1 MKKFVITALAAL
13 LVGACV
19 YPYNPELEEKDL
31 QKQLVVDGKILLG
44 GTSTITV
51 SYLQPLNGAST
62 GIPLA
67 EAWIEDNQGNKY
79 HPDTGHGRG
88 SYFVIETPEGPA
100 GAQYR
105 AVVKCD
111 AETYVS
117 AWLTPD
123 SAPEITDIRFTAD
136 EGYVHVMVDLDTHMD
151 RPGNYGFMYEE
162 AWEFH
167 SDFYPELFINPDTW
181 EYYQPMGGYPFYWCY
196 KTLSSQGLVLL
207 GAESLQAD
215 GGIIRNAPVKT
226 FPRTDSRNHRKYSI
240 LVKAFALSREAYDFN
255 RQLEEMS
262 EVGGDLFTPDPGAL
276 PSNVVCES
284 NPEKKAMGM
293 VLSGIVSAKR
303 VFFTSTY
310 YIQRTPVADFVDVPS
325 DKYDYYY
332 NELNYRPI
340 TKVAGETGYFNGWG
354 PHRCIN
360 CVEAG
365 GTLEKPDFWE

>member
-1 MKKFVITALAAL
+1 MKKIAITALAAL

-19 YPYNPELEEKDL
+19 YPYKPELEEKDL
-31 QKQLVVDGKILLG
+31 EKQLVVDGKILVG

-51 SYLQPLNGAST
+51 NYLQPLSGASS

-67 EAWIEDNQGNKY
+67 EAWVEDDKGNKY
-79 HPDTGHGRG
+79 YPQEGLTRG
-88 SYFVIETPEGPA
+88 SYFTIDTPEGA
-100 GAQYR
+100 ADAQYR
-105 AVVKCD
+105 TVVKCD

-123 SAPEITDIRFTAD
+123 PAPEITDIHFTAD
-136 EGYVHVMVDLDTHMD
+136 EGYVHVLVDLDTHME

-162 AWEFH
+162 TWEFH
-167 SDFYPELFINPDTW
+167 SDYYPELFINPETW
-181 EYYQPMGGYPFYWCY
+181 EYYQPMGGYPFYWCFR
-196 KTLSSQGLVLL
+196 SAVSQGLVLL
-207 GAESLQAD
+207 GTETLQTQD
-215 GGIIRNAPVKT
+215 GVIRSVPVKS

-240 LVKAFALSREAYDFN
+240 KVKAFALSDEAYDFN
-255 RQLEEMS
+255 RQLEEMA

-284 NPEKKAMGM
+284 NAGKKAMGM
-293 VLSGIVSAKR
+293 VLAGIVSSKR

-310 YIQRTPVADFVDVPS
+310 YIRHTPVVDFVDVAPA
-325 DKYDYYY
+325 DMYTYYY
-332 NELNYRPI
+332 ELNYRPVQ
-340 TKVAGETGYFNGWG
+340 KVAGEQAYFNGWG

>member
-1 MKKFVITALAAL
+1 MKKIVITALAAL

-19 YPYNPELEEKDL
+19 YPYTPELEEKDL

-44 GTSTITV
+44 GVSSITV
-51 SYLQPLNGAST
+51 NYLQPLSGAST

-67 EAWIEDNQGNKY
+67 EAWIEDNKGNKFY
-79 HPDTGHGRG
+79 PENGLTRG
-88 SYFVIETPEGPA
+88 SYFTIDTPLGAED
-100 GAQYR
+100 AQYR
-105 AVVKCD
+105 TVVKCD

-123 SAPEITDIRFTAD
+123 PAPEIINVQFTAD
-136 EGYVHVMVDLDTHMD
+136 EGYVYVKVDLNTHMD

-162 AWEFH
+162 TWEFH
-167 SDFYPELFINPDTW
+167 SDYYPELFINPDTW

-196 KTLSSQGLVLL
+196 RTVASQGLVLL
-207 GAESLQAD
+207 GTESLQTD
-215 GGIIRNAPVKT
+215 GGIIRGVPVKS
-226 FPRTDSRNHRKYSI
+226 FARTDSRNHRKYSI
-240 LVKAFALSREAYDFN
+240 LIKAFALSKEAYDFN
-255 RQLEEMS
+255 RQLAEMS
-262 EVGGDLFTPDPGAL
+262 EVGGDLFTPDPGSL

-284 NPEKKAMGM
+284 NPGKGAMGM
-293 VLSGIVSAKR
+293 VLAGRSTSKR

-310 YIQRTPVADFVDVPS
+310 YIPRVPVADFVDVAKA
-325 DKYDYYY
+325 DMAMYYY
-332 NELNYRPI
+332 ELNYRPVQK
-340 TKVAGETGYFNGWG
+340 TPGPDGYFNGWG